1 VRLKFLFEEM
11 NISASNRTELID
23 ITDKVERFVNDSDI
37 KNGICLVSTLH
48 STTAVIVNENE
59 RGLMNDI
66 LRKIDQ
72 EFPKNAGWSHDRID
86 NNAGAHLAST
96 FIGPSRTLPIKD
108 GRLLRGT
115 WQNIFLL
122 ELDGPRNR
130 RIVVEVLGE

>member
-1 VRLKFLFEEM
+1 LKFLFEEM
-11 NISASNRTELID
+11 NISTSNRTELID
-23 ITDKVERFVNDSDI
+23 ITDKVEGFVNDSDI
-37 KNGICLVSTLH
+37 KNGICLVSSLH
-48 STTAVIVNENE
+48 STTAVILNENE

-66 LRKIDQ
+66 TRKIDQ

-86 NNAGAHLAST
+86 NNADAHLAST

-115 WQNIFLL
+115 WQNIFFL